1 MREQYDWSEP
11 ATLLEKLP
19 PDKNGSPQYREL
31 ITGDL
36 RRCFEYARKMT
47 AEARSIAH
55 IELNRGGRIE
65 VNEFDAFSDERGERL
80 SDGGKGPAPGI
91 SDAMS
96 IVKLT

>member
-1 MREQYDWSEP
+1 MRERYDWSEP

-19 PDKNGSPQYREL
+19 PNKNGSPQYREL

-36 RRCFEYARKMT
+36 RRCFDYARTMT

-55 IELNRGGRIE
+55 IELIRGGRIDMD
-65 VNEFDAFSDERGERL
+65 EFDAFSDDRADRL
-80 SDGGKGPAPGI
+80 SAGGEGPAPGT

-96 IVKLT
+96 NVKLT